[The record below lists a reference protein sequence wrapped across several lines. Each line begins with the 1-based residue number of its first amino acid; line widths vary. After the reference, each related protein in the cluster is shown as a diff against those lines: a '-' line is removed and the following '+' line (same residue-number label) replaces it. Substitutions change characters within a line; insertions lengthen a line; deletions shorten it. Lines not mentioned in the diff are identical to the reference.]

1 MNTPSAAAAALA
13 SWETPPILTALLVA
27 AGLVYLRGWS
37 KLWRLR
43 AQRFPAWRLAAFLGG
58 LASVWIAAASPLDAF
73 SSLLLTAHMAQ
84 HLLLMVVAP
93 PLLLL
98 GSPYVPLLRGLPRD
112 FVREGLG
119 PFLAWPAAKRF
130 GRALTHP
137 WTGLLAMAAAMWGWH
152 VPAAYELALRS
163 SVWHEIEHATFLAA
177 STLFWWPVVRPW
189 PSRPHWPQ
197 WTVPLY
203 LLAGDL
209 QNTVLAAILVF
220 SERVD
225 AIYPTYAS
233 APRLFGLTALEDQA
247 LAGALMWVPGS
258 LAFLLPAAAAA
269 WRLLEGSA
277 VSFGN
282 TRRKTS
288 KPHVTAGLRPS
299 LPTAVGIPPG
309 SRPALP
315 IAGGIP
321 SVDGSPSVAGSG
333 LTPSFDLLRTPV
345 VGSLL
350 RSRYGRRALQGA
362 LFLLAA
368 VVVIDGFTGPPAGA
382 ANLGTAVAWTWG
394 RALAVVALFAAG
406 NFFCMACP
414 FTLPRELGKR
424 LQRRIG
430 RPFPAAL
437 RSKWLAA
444 GLLVVFFWA
453 YETFDLWDR
462 PAATAGIVLAY
473 FAAAFLVDAVFRGA
487 SFCKYVCPIGQFQFA
502 GSLVSP
508 LEVKVRQP
516 DVCARCT
523 THDCLRGN
531 ARTASRGCE
540 LELFLPTKS
549 GSLDCTFCLDC
560 VKACPHDN
568 VGLLPV
574 LPAAELWRDLPR
586 SSVGRF
592 AKRPDLA
599 ALALVLLG
607 GALAGAAAMVA
618 PFESKVSSS
627 GLGAAVFFVG
637 ALAATASLAG
647 AASALG
653 RAWAR
658 VSASFAEV
666 FRRQAMTLVPL
677 ALAIWAAHFLYHLAT
692 AGPSVVP
699 VLFRALALPAEAG
712 AASFVGPATVS
723 AVELLVLDFGL
734 LLTLYAAWRLAG
746 ELSRERPLRLFAPLA
761 FAASAFWAAGA
772 WVLLQPMA
780 MRGMLH

>member
-1 MNTPSAAAAALA
+1 MTSVAAAALA
-13 SWETPPILTALLVA
+13 SWEAPPFLTALLVA

-37 KLWRLR
+37 KLSRLR
-43 AQRFPAWRLAAFLGG
+43 AQRFPLWRLAAFLGG
-58 LASVWIAAASPLDAF
+58 LAAVWIAAASPLDAF

-98 GSPYVPLLRGLPRD
+98 GSPYVPLLRGLPRA

-119 PFLAWPAAKRF
+119 PFLAWPAAKRL

-137 WTGLLAMAAAMWGWH
+137 WTGLIVMAAAMWGWH

-163 SVWHEIEHATFLAA
+163 AVWHEVEHATFLAA

-189 PSRPHWPQ
+189 PSRAQWPE

-209 QNTVLAAILVF
+209 QNTVLAAALVF
-220 SERVD
+220 SERV
-225 AIYPTYAS
+225 IYPTYAT

-247 LAGALMWVPGS
+247 LAGAIMWVPGS
-258 LAFLLPAAAAA
+258 LAFLLPAAAAT
-269 WRLLEGSA
+269 WRLLAPRTRVAPMAASA
-277 VSFGN
+277 
-282 TRRKTS
+282 
-288 KPHVTAGLRPS
+288 
-299 LPTAVGIPPG
+299 AVASTPR
-309 SRPALP
+309 SRPA
-315 IAGGIP
+315 G
-321 SVDGSPSVAGSG
+321 
-333 LTPSFDLLRTPV
+333 FDLLRAPV
-345 VGSLL
+345 VGTIL
-350 RSRYGRRALQGA
+350 RSRHGRRALQGA

-382 ANLGTAVAWTWG
+382 ANLATAVAWTWG
-394 RALAVVALFAAG
+394 RAIAVVALLAAG

-424 LQRRIG
+424 LQGRIG

-508 LEVKVRQP
+508 FEVKVRQP
-516 DVCARCT
+516 DICARCT

-531 ARTASRGCE
+531 ARTASPGCE

-574 LPAAELWRDLPR
+574 LPAAELWRDPPR
-586 SSVGRF
+586 SSIGRF

-607 GALAGAAAMVA
+607 GALAAAAAMVA
-618 PFESKVSSS
+618 PFEAGISSS
-627 GLGAAVFFVG
+627 GLRAAAFFAV

-647 AASALG
+647 VASALG

-699 VLFRALALPAEAG
+699 VLFRALALPAETGAG
-712 AASFVGPATVS
+712 SFVGGATVS
-723 AVELLVLDFGL
+723 AIEILVLDFGL
-734 LLTLYAAWRLAG
+734 LLTLYAGWRLAG

-761 FAASAFWAAGA
+761 FAASALWAAGA

>member
-1 MNTPSAAAAALA
+1 MNAPSAAAAALA
-13 SWETPPILTALLVA
+13 SWETPPLLTALLVA

-37 KLWRLR
+37 KLSRLR
-43 AQRFPAWRLAAFLGG
+43 AQRFPLWRLAAFLGG

-98 GSPYVPLLRGLPRD
+98 GSPYVPLLRGLPRA

-119 PFLAWPAAKRF
+119 PFLAWPAAKRL

-137 WTGLLAMAAAMWGWH
+137 WTGLVVMAAAMWGWH

-163 SVWHEIEHATFLAA
+163 AVWHEIEHATFLAA
-177 STLFWWPVVRPW
+177 STLFWWPVVGPW
-189 PSRPHWPQ
+189 PSRAQWPE

-209 QNTVLAAILVF
+209 QNTVLAAALVF
-220 SERVD
+220 SERV
-225 AIYPTYAS
+225 IYRTYAA

-269 WRLLEGSA
+269 WRLLAPRTRVAPVGAA
-277 VSFGN
+277 VA
-282 TRRKTS
+282 TPR
-288 KPHVTAGLRPS
+288 
-299 LPTAVGIPPG
+299 
-309 SRPALP
+309 SRPA
-315 IAGGIP
+315 
-321 SVDGSPSVAGSG
+321 V
-333 LTPSFDLLRTPV
+333 FDLLRAPV
-345 VGSLL
+345 VGRVL
-350 RSRYGRRALQGA
+350 RSRHGRRALQGA

-368 VVVIDGFTGPPAGA
+368 VVVVDGFMGPPAGA
-382 ANLGTAVAWTWG
+382 ANLATAVAWTWG
-394 RALAVVALFAAG
+394 RAIAVVALLAAG
-406 NFFCMACP
+406 NIFCMACP

-424 LQRRIG
+424 LQGRIG

-516 DVCARCT
+516 DICARCT

-549 GSLDCTFCLDC
+549 GNLDCTFCLDC
-560 VKACPHDN
+560 AKACPHDN

-574 LPAAELWRDLPR
+574 LPAAELWRDPPR

-607 GALAGAAAMVA
+607 GALAAAAAMVA
-618 PFESKVSSS
+618 PFEAGISSS
-627 GLGAAVFFVG
+627 GLRAAVFFAV

-712 AASFVGPATVS
+712 AVSFVSGATVS
-723 AVELLVLDFGL
+723 AIEILVLDCGL
-734 LLTLYAAWRLAG
+734 LLTLYAGWRLAG

-761 FAASAFWAAGA
+761 FAASALWAAGA

>member
-1 MNTPSAAAAALA
+1 MSSAAAAALA
-13 SWETPPILTALLVA
+13 SWQAPPFLTVLLLA
-27 AGLVYLRGWS
+27 TGLVYLRGWS
-37 KLWRLR
+37 KLARLR
-43 AQRFPAWRLAAFLGG
+43 AHRFPAWRLAAFLGG

-98 GSPYVPLLRGLPRD
+98 GSPYVPLLRGLPRS

-119 PFLAWPAAKRF
+119 PFLAWPAAKRL

-137 WTGLLAMAAAMWGWH
+137 WVGLLAMAAAMWGWH
-152 VPAAYELALRS
+152 VPAAYELALHS
-163 SVWHEIEHATFLAA
+163 SIWHEIEHATFLAA
-177 STLFWWPVVRPW
+177 STLFWWPVVGPW
-189 PSRPHWPQ
+189 PSRPHWPE

-209 QNTVLAAILVF
+209 QNTVLAAVLVF
-220 SERVD
+220 SERV
-225 AIYPTYAS
+225 IYPTYAA

-258 LAFLLPAAAAA
+258 LAFLVPAAAVA
-269 WRLLEGSA
+269 WRLLAPRERLASGA
-277 VSFGN
+277 EAAA
-282 TRRKTS
+282 
-288 KPHVTAGLRPS
+288 PPRPV
-299 LPTAVGIPPG
+299 A
-309 SRPALP
+309 SRPRR
-315 IAGGIP
+315 AG
-321 SVDGSPSVAGSG
+321 
-333 LTPSFDLLRTPV
+333 FDLLRAPV
-345 VGSLL
+345 VGGIL
-350 RSRYGRRALQGA
+350 RSRYGRRILQGA
-362 LFLLAA
+362 LFVLAA
-368 VVVIDGFTGPPAGA
+368 LVVVDGFTGPPAGA
-382 ANLGTAVAWTWG
+382 ANLATAVAWTWG
-394 RALAVVALFAAG
+394 RALAVVALLAAG
-406 NFFCMACP
+406 NLFCMACP

-424 LQRRIG
+424 LRLG
-430 RPFPAAL
+430 RLPFPAAL
-437 RSKWLAA
+437 RSKWLAV

-453 YETFDLWDR
+453 YEAFDLWDR

-531 ARTASRGCE
+531 VSQRGCE
-540 LELFLPTKS
+540 LDLFLPAKS

-574 LPAAELWRDLPR
+574 LPAAELWRDPPR

-599 ALALVLLG
+599 ALALVLLAG
-607 GALAGAAAMVA
+607 GLAGAAAMVA
-618 PFESKVSSS
+618 PFEARVSSS
-627 GLGAAVFFVG
+627 GPGAAVLFAG
-637 ALAATASLAG
+637 ALAATVALAVAS
-647 AASALG
+647 SALG
-653 RAWAR
+653 RAWAGT
-658 VSASFAEV
+658 AAKFAEV

-677 ALAIWAAHFLYHLAT
+677 AVAIWAAHFLYHFAT
-692 AGPSVVP
+692 AGPSIGP
-699 VLFRALALPAEAG
+699 VIAR
-712 AASFVGPATVS
+712 AASDAGFPLGVAATGAGSLATPAAVS
-723 AVELLVLDFGL
+723 AIEVLLLDAGL
-734 LLTLYAAWRLAG
+734 LLTLYAGWRLAS
-746 ELSRERPLRLFAPLA
+746 ELSREKPLRLFAPLGLL
-761 FAASAFWAAGA
+761 ASALWAAGA